1 MPRNPNKS
9 DWSGGLPACIASFSV
24 IEDPRTGGN
33 KLHHFGEVLF
43 MAVSAMLC
51 GMNCFSD
58 IEDFCDLQ
66 IDWLRK
72 WIKMPNGVPRAQTF
86 SNIFAIIEPDLF
98 NRCLTEHIGALH
110 PALKR
115 QIIAIDGKRLR
126 GSHGLDTEACHVVS
140 AWAAESGLT
149 LAQEYVADK
158 SNEIT
163 AIPHLIE
170 VLALAG
176 QIITLDAMGTHT
188 HIAEAIIEKKADYI
202 LALKGNQGNLHK
214 EAQDQFHFAIRN
226 LDLQH
231 SEGWSY
237 DQRIEKSNGRIVTR
251 SVTVNHR
258 LDWMDSEIRG
268 KWRNL
273 RSLIHVET
281 QTTQLDSD
289 EVRREVRYYISSLD
303 EPASAFQSH
312 IRQHWSIEN
321 SCHWV
326 LDTTFR
332 EDHNQTYIGHAAKN
346 LGALRRIVLN
356 LLKIDLTDTRS
367 LPKKRRRAML
377 DLTYRDSLLSLA

>member
-9 DWSGGLPACIASFSV
+9 DWSGGLPACISSFSV

-98 NRCLTEHIGALH
+98 NRCLAEHIGALH

-126 GSHGLDTEACHVVS
+126 GSHGPDTEACHVVS

-170 VLALAG
+170 VLALSG

-226 LDLQH
+226 LDLAH

-258 LDWMDSEIRG
+258 LDWMDTEIRG

-273 RSLIHVET
+273 SSLIHVET
-281 QTTQLDSD
+281 HTTQLDSD
-289 EVRREVRYYISSLD
+289 EIRREVRYYISSLD

-326 LDTTFR
+326 LDTAFR

>member
-1 MPRNPNKS
+1 MPRNPNKFH
-9 DWSGGLPACIASFSV
+9 WSGGLPSCIASFSV

-72 WIKMPNGVPRAQTF
+72 WIKVPNGVPRAQTF
-86 SNIFAIIEPDLF
+86 SNIFAI
-98 NRCLTEHIGALH
+98 T
-110 PALKR
+110 
-115 QIIAIDGKRLR
+115 
-126 GSHGLDTEACHVVS
+126 
-140 AWAAESGLT
+140 
-149 LAQEYVADK
+149 
-158 SNEIT
+158 
-163 AIPHLIE
+163 
-170 VLALAG
+170 
-176 QIITLDAMGTHT
+176 
-188 HIAEAIIEKKADYI
+188 EKKANYI

-226 LDLQH
+226 LDLAH

-258 LDWMDSEIRG
+258 LDWMDTEIRG
-268 KWRNL
+268 KWRDL

-289 EVRREVRYYISSLD
+289 EVRREVRYYIMGGEKKAQMSSFRT
-303 EPASAFQSH
+303 P
-312 IRQHWSIEN
+312 N
-321 SCHWV
+321 S
-326 LDTTFR
+326 
-332 EDHNQTYIGHAAKN
+332 G
-346 LGALRRIVLN
+346 
-356 LLKIDLTDTRS
+356 
-367 LPKKRRRAML
+367 
-377 DLTYRDSLLSLA
+377 

>member
-33 KLHHFGEVLF
+33 KLHYFGEVLF

-72 WIKMPNGVPRAQTF
+72 WIKMPNGVPCAQTF

-98 NRCLTEHIGALH
+98 NRCLAEHIGALH
-110 PALKR
+110 PTLKR

-170 VLALAG
+170 VLALSG
-176 QIITLDAMGTHT
+176 QIITLDAMGTH
-188 HIAEAIIEKKADYI
+188 
-202 LALKGNQGNLHK
+202 
-214 EAQDQFHFAIRN
+214 
-226 LDLQH
+226 
-231 SEGWSY
+231 
-237 DQRIEKSNGRIVTR
+237 
-251 SVTVNHR
+251 
-258 LDWMDSEIRG
+258 
-268 KWRNL
+268 
-273 RSLIHVET
+273 
-281 QTTQLDSD
+281 
-289 EVRREVRYYISSLD
+289 
-303 EPASAFQSH
+303 
-312 IRQHWSIEN
+312 
-321 SCHWV
+321 
-326 LDTTFR
+326 
-332 EDHNQTYIGHAAKN
+332 
-346 LGALRRIVLN
+346 
-356 LLKIDLTDTRS
+356 
-367 LPKKRRRAML
+367 
-377 DLTYRDSLLSLA
+377 

>member
-1 MPRNPNKS
+1 MPRNPNKC
-9 DWSGGLPACIASFSV
+9 DWSGGLPACISSFSI

-66 IDWLRK
+66 AGWLRQ
-72 WIKMPNGVPRAQTF
+72 WIKMPNSVPRAQTF

-98 NRCLTEHIGALH
+98 NRCLAEHVGALH
-110 PALKR
+110 PALTR
-115 QIIAIDGKRLR
+115 Q
-126 GSHGLDTEACHVVS
+126 
-140 AWAAESGLT
+140 
-149 LAQEYVADK
+149 
-158 SNEIT
+158 IT

-188 HIAEAIIEKKADYI
+188 HIAGAIIDKQADYI

-214 EAQDQFHFAIRN
+214 EARDQFHFALRN
-226 LDLQH
+226 LDLEH
-231 SEGWSY
+231 SEGWSS
-237 DQRIEKSNGRIVTR
+237 DQRIEKTNGRIVTR
-251 SVTVNHR
+251 TVTVNHR
-258 LDWMDSEIRG
+258 LDWMDCDIRG
-268 KWRNL
+268 KWKDL
-273 RSLIHVET
+273 RSLVHVET
-281 QTTQLDSD
+281 RTTRLDSD
-289 EVRREVRYYISSLD
+289 EVRREVRYYLSSLA

-326 LDTTFR
+326 LDTAFR
-332 EDHNQTYIGHAAKN
+332 EDHNQTYIGYAAKN

-356 LLKIDLTDTRS
+356 LLKLDFSDTRS

-377 DLTYRDSLLSLA
+377 DLTYRESLLSLA

>member
-9 DWSGGLPACIASFSV
+9 DWSGSLPACIALFSV

-33 KLHHFGEVLF
+33 KLHHFSEVLF
-43 MAVSAMLC
+43 MTVSAMLC

-66 IDWLRK
+66 IEWLRK
-72 WIKMPNGVPRAQTF
+72 RIKMPNGVPRAQTF
-86 SNIFAIIEPDLF
+86 SNTFAIIEPDF
-98 NRCLTEHIGALH
+98 FDRYMAEHIGTLH
-110 PALKR
+110 PTLKR

-126 GSHGLDTEACHVVS
+126 GIRSLDTEACHVVS
-140 AWAAESGLT
+140 AWAAESGPT

-170 VLALAG
+170 VLALSG

-188 HIAEAIIEKKADYI
+188 HIAATIIEKKADYI

-214 EAQDQFHFAIRN
+214 EAQDQFLFAIRN
-226 LDLQH
+226 LDPAD

-251 SVTVNHR
+251 SVMVNHR
-258 LDWMDSEIRG
+258 LDWMDTEIRG
-268 KWRNL
+268 KWRDL

-281 QTTQLDSD
+281 QTTRLDSD
-289 EVRREVRYYISSLD
+289 EIHREVRYYLSSLD
-303 EPASAFQSH
+303 EPATAFQSH
-312 IRQHWSIEN
+312 IRQHWGIEN

-326 LDTTFR
+326 LDTAFR
-332 EDHNQTYIGHAAKN
+332 EDTTKPTSGMP
-346 LGALRRIVLN
+346 
-356 LLKIDLTDTRS
+356 
-367 LPKKRRRAML
+367 PK
-377 DLTYRDSLLSLA
+377 TVEPCG